1 MKVRF
6 YEPVRMLGQKADS
19 DSEMVQQEEL
29 GLILII
35 LWCIVVGGLW
45 ISFSGLIK
53 SNRNFI

>member
-6 YEPVRMLGQKADS
+6 YEPVCMLGQKADS

-35 LWCIVVGGLW
+35 L
-45 ISFSGLIK
+45 
-53 SNRNFI
+53 